1 MPDLG
6 CDEAVPRLLS
16 HGRRAR
22 LGDGAHGPLHRL
34 RVDRMRRDLHRSVH
48 DVQQLGITE
57 VPHERRLAERFSS
70 AYYKSIISPAY
81 QFRVDRGVEVDGGDG
96 ENPAAV
102 LRLLLARGADQP
114 HRPLADRAVP
124 VGDHSQEKLLRVGPE
139 AVLLDDRPDYRL
151 RVLRQ
156 LAEQRHSQEQILWA
170 PVAAAVPPDMKPHRH
185 VVADHELDQFPQST
199 AGCRSRHIDA

>member
-22 LGDGAHGPLHRL
+22 LGDGAHGPLHCL

-139 AVLLDDRPDYRL
+139 AVPPSLGITCRRSEARRVFSRPSPQTRQGQRPELL
-151 RVLRQ
+151 
-156 LAEQRHSQEQILWA
+156 
-170 PVAAAVPPDMKPHRH
+170 PVAGDR
-185 VVADHELDQFPQST
+185 DWQ
-199 AGCRSRHIDA
+199 